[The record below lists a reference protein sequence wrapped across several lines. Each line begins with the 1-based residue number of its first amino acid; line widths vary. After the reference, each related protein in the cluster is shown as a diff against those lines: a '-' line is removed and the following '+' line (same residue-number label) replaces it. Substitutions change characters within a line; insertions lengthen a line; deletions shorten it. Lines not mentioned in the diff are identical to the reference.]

1 MKAIVSAMILL
12 LCVLC
17 YSESTRAE
25 EAMRIKPV
33 DVYVSGFG
41 GYSFPLSTDV
51 SIGGFTIG
59 QDVEFENSPSFGG
72 KVGLWVTAPRKSLG
86 IDIGAEVDVTHF
98 DPDPTLSATYFGVNL
113 MARIPMGVEPELPN
127 GRWFPYIGFGG
138 GAQRLSVEVLGYKEG
153 NTVLAFQGLG
163 GVKVF
168 LIKHVA
174 VFVEG
179 KFTHASHTLV
189 FPVFSLG
196 SVDFTVNAVHGV
208 GGLSFHF

>member
-1 MKAIVSAMILL
+1 
-12 LCVLC
+12 
-17 YSESTRAE
+17 
-25 EAMRIKPV
+25 
-33 DVYVSGFG
+33 
-41 GYSFPLSTDV
+41 
-51 SIGGFTIG
+51 
-59 QDVEFENSPSFGG
+59 
-72 KVGLWVTAPRKSLG
+72 VGLWVTAPRKTLG

-113 MARIPMGVEPELPN
+113 MARIPMGVEPEFPN

-138 GAQRLSVEVLGYKEG
+138 GAQRLSVEVEVLGYKEG
-153 NTVLAFQGLG
+153 NTVPAFQGLG

-174 VFVEG
+174 VFAEG
-179 KFTHASHTLV
+179 KFTHASHTQV
-189 FPVFSLG
+189 FRGFPS